1 MNESDFEGTLVLEML
16 ARIDAI
22 DEFMAAVDSD
32 DYEKAVDLMKAANID
47 TDTIEIVLKKMS
59 DPYDEH

>member
-1 MNESDFEGTLVLEML
+1 MDDKEFEGTIVLEML
-16 ARIDAI
+16 ARIDAV

-32 DYEKAVDLMKAANID
+32 DFDRAVYLMREAGID
-47 TDTIEIVLKKMS
+47 EETIEIVAKKMA